1 MKNRGYLLDGKKCL
15 DVFEEEEVEDR
26 ISVDPVP
33 FLLSCELSVS
43 LKENPYR
50 KKLVNLCF

>member
-43 LKENPYR
+43 LKENPDR